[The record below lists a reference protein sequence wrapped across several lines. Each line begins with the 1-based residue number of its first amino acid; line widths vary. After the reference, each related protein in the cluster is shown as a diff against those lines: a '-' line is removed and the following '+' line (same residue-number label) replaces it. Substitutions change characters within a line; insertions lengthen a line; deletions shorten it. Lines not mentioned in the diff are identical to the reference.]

1 MLFWHSGS
9 IEPLEYLLLDAIPN
23 PSANFERV
31 KRLAAQLQLRHAA
44 GKSAPESPDHWL
56 LWLCLRPP
64 SMAQTVLLLCCQP
77 GQSNMEEVTR
87 QLSLL
92 LTCMNARGIVCK
104 LCLADDD
111 PLPHFDQPPVRL
123 HWEPD
128 QLESSLDLA
137 FQSADLHSGRG
148 VLARF
153 APWDGKV
160 LVAKLLNAA
169 DGSPSRLIRLLYSA
183 LTQCRRYGDLPLTEQ
198 HVVDAIAHVGS
209 P

>member
-77 GQSNMEEVTR
+77 GQPNMEEVTR
-87 QLSLL
+87 RLSLL
-92 LTCMNARGIVCK
+92 LTYMTTRGIVCK

-111 PLPHFDQPPVRL
+111 PRPYFDQQPVRL

-128 QLESSLDLA
+128 QLKSSLDRA
-137 FQSADLHSGRG
+137 FQSADPQLRRDFQ
-148 VLARF
+148 AR
-153 APWDGKV
+153 
-160 LVAKLLNAA
+160 VAIGEGGPIAAQLLEAA
-169 DGSPSRLIRLLYSA
+169 QGSPSRLIRLLYSA
-183 LTQCRRYGDLPLTEQ
+183 LAQCRRYGDLPLTEQ
-198 HVVDAIAHVGS
+198 HVVDAIAHVG
-209 P
+209 PP

>member
-1 MLFWHSGS
+1 
-9 IEPLEYLLLDAIPN
+9 
-23 PSANFERV
+23 
-31 KRLAAQLQLRHAA
+31 
-44 GKSAPESPDHWL
+44 
-56 LWLCLRPP
+56 
-64 SMAQTVLLLCCQP
+64 
-77 GQSNMEEVTR
+77 MEEVTR
-87 QLSLL
+87 RLSLL
-92 LTCMNARGIVCK
+92 LTYMTTRGIVCK

-111 PLPHFDQPPVRL
+111 PLPHFDQLPVRL
-123 HWEPD
+123 RWETY

-183 LTQCRRYGDLPLTEQ
+183 LAQCRRYGDLPLTEQ
-198 HVVDAIAHVGS
+198 HVVDAIAHVG
-209 P
+209 PP